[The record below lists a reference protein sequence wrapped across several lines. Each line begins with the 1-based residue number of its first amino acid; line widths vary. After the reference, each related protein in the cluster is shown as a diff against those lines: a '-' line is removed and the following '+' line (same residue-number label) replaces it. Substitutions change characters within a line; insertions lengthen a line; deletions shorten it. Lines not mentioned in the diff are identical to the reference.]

1 MPTRARPTES
11 DPTETVQIPAVTE
24 RGKEKPPRRPR
35 RTKRV
40 ILVSAAVVL
49 SLIGCLFVAG
59 GLYMRSVN
67 SHVKRVDA
75 FQDVPAQSRPDIVAP
90 DAKNLLV
97 LGSDSRDPENSSGAR
112 SDTIIVAHLPKG
124 RDSAQLVSIPRD
136 TWVHVPATKDGKNGN
151 TDAKINA
158 AFAWGGI
165 PLVVQTVEAYTG
177 LRIDHVVIID
187 FSGFKQIVDA
197 LGGVDIEVEESFTS
211 THSLNKNGRRH
222 FEKGLQTMDGAAA
235 LDYSR
240 ERFAFKDGDFAR
252 IRHQQQVI
260 RAILDKAATAGILAN
275 PARLNSLLK
284 ATADAVS
291 VDTTL
296 SIFDMAMELRNLRS
310 GSLMFLTNPSKGT
323 GRVGDQ
329 SVVLPDNDKAK
340 ILYDALRRDAVGE
353 IPQGK

>member
-1 MPTRARPTES
+1 
-11 DPTETVQIPAVTE
+11 
-24 RGKEKPPRRPR
+24 
-35 RTKRV
+35 V
-40 ILVSAAVVL
+40 ILVSVAVVF
-49 SLIGCLFVAG
+49 SLIGSLFVAG
-59 GLYMRSVN
+59 GLYMRSMN
-67 SHVKRVDA
+67 SQVKRVDA
-75 FQDVPAQSRPDIVAP
+75 FEDVPDQSRPDVVAP

-97 LGSDSRDPENSSGAR
+97 LGSDTRDPENSSGAR

-151 TDAKINA
+151 ADAKINA
-158 AFAWGGI
+158 AFAWGGL

-177 LRIDHVVIID
+177 LRIDHVVIVD
-187 FSGFKQIVDA
+187 FAGFKQIVDA
-197 LGGVDIEVEESFTS
+197 LGGVDIEVEEAFTS

-252 IRHQQQVI
+252 IKHQQQVI

-310 GSLMFLTNPSKGT
+310 GSLKFLTSPSKGT

-340 ILYDALRRDAVGE
+340 VLYDALRRDAVSE
-353 IPQGK
+353 IP